1 MPSWTFAELGRHSAL
16 CRAVGPVLALGHT
29 FGKDIRGQWA
39 RPLHA
44 PYLVRTLARSPA
56 CSQPIRKYGSSS
68 PIVPFTPISDCS
80 ASCGPMHVTLPPQQD
95 CAWSRLTQS
104 GVQSCCIW
112 AGTAHLKLHTNDMA
126 AYHRRLLHLL
136 PLLLVLLAV
145 LPLRLL
151 PPRLLQFPLQPLPP
165 LLLLLL
171 LLTSPNSRCRPISR
185 APYRPRRLLRRGSL

>member
-80 ASCGPMHVTLPPQQD
+80 ASCGPMHATLPPQQD

-126 AYHRRLLHLL
+126 AYHRRL
-136 PLLLVLLAV
+136 PASAPTAV
-145 LPLRLL
+145 GAACGAAAAAAAA
-151 PPRLLQFPLQPLPP
+151 PPAAVPAATPAAAAAAPAAADFPQQ
-165 LLLLLL
+165 
-171 LLTSPNSRCRPISR
+171 
-185 APYRPRRLLRRGSL
+185 